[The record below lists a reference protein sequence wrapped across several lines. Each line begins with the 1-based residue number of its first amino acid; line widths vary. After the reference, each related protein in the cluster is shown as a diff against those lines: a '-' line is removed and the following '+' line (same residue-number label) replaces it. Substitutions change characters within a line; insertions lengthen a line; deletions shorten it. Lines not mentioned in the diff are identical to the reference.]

1 MTLTANSGYLDC
13 FSGISGDMLLGA
25 LIDSGLDEAALRG
38 VLAGLDLDP
47 FDLSISRQNSQA
59 ISAVSIK
66 ISSKTKQRFRNLADI
81 TELLEKSSL
90 DQSVI
95 EKSLAVFTRLARAEA
110 KVHDRAIEHIHF
122 HEVGALDTII
132 DVVGSVAG
140 LHLLGLKT
148 LTCSPLPLGRGF
160 VRCAHGNLPL
170 PAPAVCELLEGI
182 AVVGIEADRELVTP
196 TGAALVA
203 ELVDDF
209 GPLPP
214 MTITRTGYGAGDNPS
229 TEARP
234 NLLRLICG
242 RAEAAAEAQ
251 QVEVIET
258 HLDDWNPE
266 GFEYLCTRLFDGG
279 ALDVSLTSIQM
290 KKGRPGFRL
299 TVICRPHQGQPLK
312 ELILSETSAI
322 GLRFHS
328 EQRLTL
334 PRQMISVETTWGPIQ
349 AKQVETPAGTRVYPE
364 YEACRE
370 MALRQ
375 NVPLEMVYREVLKKS
390 GAS

>member
-25 LIDSGLDEAALRG
+25 LLDSGLDEASLRG

-47 FDLSISRQNSQA
+47 FDLNISRQNSQA

-66 ISSKTKQRFRNLADI
+66 ISSKTEQRFRNLADI

-90 DQSVI
+90 NRSVI

-170 PAPAVCELLEGI
+170 PAPAVCELLKGI

-242 RAEAAAEAQ
+242 RAEAASEAQ

-299 TVICRPHQGQPLK
+299 TVIGRPHQSQPLK
-312 ELILSETSAI
+312 EMILSETSAI
-322 GLRFHS
+322 GLRFRS
-328 EQRLTL
+328 ERRLTL

-370 MALRQ
+370 VAEHQ
-375 NVPLEMVYREVLKKS
+375 HVPLEMVYREVLKKS
-390 GAS
+390 GES

>member
-1 MTLTANSGYLDC
+1 M
-13 FSGISGDMLLGA
+13 
-25 LIDSGLDEAALRG
+25 
-38 VLAGLDLDP
+38 AGLDLDP
-47 FDLSISRQNSQA
+47 FDLNISRQNSQA

-66 ISSKTKQRFRNLADI
+66 ISSKTEQRFRNLADI

-110 KVHDRAIEHIHF
+110 KVHDRPIEHIHF

-170 PAPAVCELLEGI
+170 PAPAVCELLKGI

-214 MTITRTGYGAGDNPS
+214 MTITRTGYGAGDTPS

-242 RAEAAAEAQ
+242 RTEAASEAQ

-266 GFEYLCTRLFDGG
+266 GFEYLCTLYSDEKRQTRFSSDGDLP
-279 ALDVSLTSIQM
+279 AA
-290 KKGRPGFRL
+290 PGPA
-299 TVICRPHQGQPLK
+299 T
-312 ELILSETSAI
+312 
-322 GLRFHS
+322 
-328 EQRLTL
+328 QRDD
-334 PRQMISVETTWGPIQ
+334 PF
-349 AKQVETPAGTRVYPE
+349 
-364 YEACRE
+364 
-370 MALRQ
+370 
-375 NVPLEMVYREVLKKS
+375 
-390 GAS
+390 

>member
-1 MTLTANSGYLDC
+1 MTLTANTGYLDC

-25 LIDSGLDEAALRG
+25 LIDCGLDEASLRG

-59 ISAVSIK
+59 ISAVSIR
-66 ISSKTKQRFRNLADI
+66 ISSQTEQRFRNLADI

-182 AVVGIEADRELVTP
+182 AVVGIEAESELVTP

-214 MTITRTGYGAGDNPS
+214 MTITRTGYGAGDTPS

-266 GFEYLCTRLFDGG
+266 GFEYLCARLFDGG

-299 TVICRPHQGQPLK
+299 TVIGRPHQGQPLK

-375 NVPLEMVYREVLKKS
+375 SVPLEMVYREVLKKS
-390 GAS
+390 GES